1 LILSLRQLEY
11 LSIWSFPEL
20 INMEILNRLK
30 VIDMFTVK
38 NDLVI
43 YFFLTEN
50 QLFVKDKE

>member
-1 LILSLRQLEY
+1 
-11 LSIWSFPEL
+11 
-20 INMEILNRLK
+20 MEILNRLK

-38 NDLVI
+38 NGLVI

>member
-1 LILSLRQLEY
+1 
-11 LSIWSFPEL
+11 
-20 INMEILNRLK
+20 
-30 VIDMFTVK
+30 MFTVK